1 MAALHK
7 ERFSNRLPTKVE
19 INNADQLRHII
30 ASQVTEGQPVDLS
43 LAIAGGETRN
53 ITLMP
58 ALTDTLLD
66 ILRLISTGRGFR
78 MIPVE
83 AELTTQ
89 EAADML
95 NVSRPFLIKL
105 LEKGDIPFTTVGRHR
120 RVRAEDLFASW
131 PSATRPDPMPYPNLR
146 GWTRRTTCFERP
158 DEPICCHH

>member
-1 MAALHK
+1 MAALYK
-7 ERFSNRLPTKVE
+7 ERLSNRLPTKVE
-19 INNADQLRHII
+19 IKNADQLRHIL
-30 ASQVTEGQPVDLS
+30 ASQVTEGQPVDLA
-43 LAIAGGETRN
+43 LAVDGGEMRN

-120 RVRAEDLFASW
+120 RVRAEDIFTYMAECDKARSDALSELAGLD
-131 PSATRPDPMPYPNLR
+131 AEDDL
-146 GWTRRTTCFERP
+146 
-158 DEPICCHH
+158 I

>member
-43 LAIAGGETRN
+43 LAVDGGETRN

-58 ALTDTLLD
+58 AITDTLLD

-95 NVSRPFLIKL
+95 TRISWRW
-105 LEKGDIPFTTVGRHR
+105 R
-120 RVRAEDLFASW
+120 RS
-131 PSATRPDPMPYPNLR
+131 PISATIQAMSD
-146 GWTRRTTCFERP
+146 
-158 DEPICCHH
+158 

>member
-1 MAALHK
+1 MAALGK

-19 INNADQLRHII
+19 IKNADLLRHII
-30 ASQVTEGQPVDLS
+30 ASQVKEGQPTDLS
-43 LAIAGGETRN
+43 LAVDGGEVRT

-58 ALTDTLLD
+58 ALTETLLD
-66 ILRLISTGRGFR
+66 ILRLISSGRGFR

-105 LEKGDIPFTTVGRHR
+105 LESKEMPFRTVGRHR
-120 RVRAEDLFASW
+120 RIRAEDLFAYKEKRDKARSDAL
-131 PSATRPDPMPYPNLR
+131 SDLAALDAR
-146 GWTRRTTCFERP
+146 G
-158 DEPICCHH
+158 DLI

>member
-30 ASQVTEGQPVDLS
+30 ASQVTEGQPIDLS
-43 LAIAGGETRN
+43 LAVGGGETRN

-78 MIPVE
+78 LRPPPRTQASMMAAYRFIGPLKSGRPPRPAPQVRTGQRIFL
-83 AELTTQ
+83 LT
-89 EAADML
+89 
-95 NVSRPFLIKL
+95 
-105 LEKGDIPFTTVGRHR
+105 
-120 RVRAEDLFASW
+120 W
-131 PSATRPDPMPYPNLR
+131 PNATKPDPMPCPNLR
-146 GWTRRTTCFERP
+146 GWTRRAT
-158 DEPICCHH
+158 

>member
-19 INNADQLRHII
+19 INNANQLRHII
-30 ASQVTEGQPVDLS
+30 ASQMTAGQPVDLS
-43 LAIAGGETRN
+43 LAIGGGENRN
-53 ITLMP
+53 IMLMP

-66 ILRLISTGRGFR
+66 LLRLISTGRGFR
-78 MIPVE
+78 IIPVE

-89 EAADML
+89 EAAEML

-120 RVRAEDLFASW
+120 RVRAEDLFAYT
-131 PSATRPDPMPYPNLR
+131 A
-146 GWTRRTTCFERP
+146 ERNKARSEALSELSGL
-158 DEPICCHH
+158 DAEGEQI

>member
-43 LAIAGGETRN
+43 LAVDGGETRN

-120 RVRAEDLFASW
+120 RVRAEDLFAY
-131 PSATRPDPMPYPNLR
+131 MV
-146 GWTRRTTCFERP
+146 ER
-158 DEPICCHH
+158 DRARSDALSELAGLDAEGDLI

>member
-43 LAIAGGETRN
+43 LAVDGGETRN

-105 LEKGDIPFTTVGRHR
+105 LERRHPVHNGWSPSPCAGRGSFCLHGR
-120 RVRAEDLFASW
+120 
-131 PSATRPDPMPYPNLR
+131 TRPS
-146 GWTRRTTCFERP
+146 
-158 DEPICCHH
+158 PI

>member
-1 MAALHK
+1 MAALQK

-19 INNADQLRHII
+19 IINADQLRHII

-43 LAIAGGETRN
+43 LAIGGGETRS

-66 ILRLISTGRGFR
+66 ILRLISSGRGFR

-105 LEKGDIPFTTVGRHR
+105 LEKGNIRFTTVGRHR
-120 RVRAEDLFASW
+120 RIRAEDLFAYMSLRDQ
-131 PSATRPDPMPYPNLR
+131 TRSDALSDLAALDAE
-146 GWTRRTTCFERP
+146 G
-158 DEPICCHH
+158 DLI

>member
-7 ERFSNRLPTKVE
+7 ERLSNRLPTKVE

-43 LAIAGGETRN
+43 LAVDGGEMRN

-105 LEKGDIPFTTVGRHR
+105 LGKGDIPFTTVGRHR
-120 RVRAEDLFASW
+120 RVRAEDIFTYMA
-131 PSATRPDPMPYPNLR
+131 
-146 GWTRRTTCFERP
+146 ER
-158 DEPICCHH
+158 DKARSDALSELAGLDAEDDLI

>member
-43 LAIAGGETRN
+43 LAVDGGETRN

-83 AELTTQ
+83 SELTTQ

-120 RVRAEDLFASW
+120 RVRAEDLFAYM
-131 PSATRPDPMPYPNLR
+131 A
-146 GWTRRTTCFERP
+146 ER
-158 DEPICCHH
+158 DQARSDALSELAGLDAEGDLI

>member
-19 INNADQLRHII
+19 INNANQLRHII
-30 ASQVTEGQPVDLS
+30 ASQMTAGQPVDLS
-43 LAIAGGETRN
+43 LAIGGGENRN
-53 ITLMP
+53 ITLVP

-66 ILRLISTGRGFR
+66 LLRLISTGRGFR

-89 EAADML
+89 EAAEML

-105 LEKGDIPFTTVGRHR
+105 LEKGDIPFTRVGRHR
-120 RVRAEDLFASW
+120 RVRAEDLITYTA
-131 PSATRPDPMPYPNLR
+131 
-146 GWTRRTTCFERP
+146 ER
-158 DEPICCHH
+158 DKARSDALSELSGLDAEGDLI

>member
-30 ASQVTEGQPVDLS
+30 ASQVTEGQ
-43 LAIAGGETRN
+43 
-53 ITLMP
+53 LMP

-66 ILRLISTGRGFR
+66 VLRLISTGRGFR

-120 RVRAEDLFASW
+120 RVRAEDLFAYM
-131 PSATRPDPMPYPNLR
+131 A
-146 GWTRRTTCFERP
+146 ER
-158 DEPICCHH
+158 DQARSDALSELAGLDAEGDLI